1 MEKYA
6 ATYYKIIIQFL
17 FVLNILAFLFVRSFF
32 HSLHTHV
39 VGDGKGR
46 KKMKSGENL
55 WPSLTK
61 GRKFT
66 ENQKNGN
73 YRKSSI
79 KFR

>member
-1 MEKYA
+1 MLPSGKQEQRIFMRKQLKILFA
-6 ATYYKIIIQFL
+6 A
-17 FVLNILAFLFVRSFF
+17 
-32 HSLHTHV
+32 
-39 VGDGKGR
+39 
-46 KKMKSGENL
+46 
-55 WPSLTK
+55 K